1 MGNDQSLDQE
11 LCYVFCEESLDPAD
25 VVDGRSAG
33 LGNSCDVGGEGQSV
47 IEDYAQVP
55 HHG

>member
-1 MGNDQSLDQE
+1 MGDDQSLDQE